1 MGAAIAHEC
10 DVGVMAALLSEG
22 VDERRCKG
30 ERSAMELV
38 LQTYY
43 SRTWSQGSLHICS
56 YACRENV
63 WMTE

>member
-43 SRTWSQGSLHICS
+43 SRTWSQGSLHI
-56 YACRENV
+56 
-63 WMTE
+63 